1 MSWLQSVLSI
11 SLILQFAL
19 QPTLGAEVSK
29 TPPIEAEAIARHIR
43 FLSSDELQGRR
54 SGTEGC
60 VKAGEYIA
68 SEFKRFG
75 LKPFGTD
82 YYQHFDFVSGLK
94 VESQSS
100 FKLKAGGRK
109 TTLRLGIDY
118 QPLNFSSGVTY
129 KGEILLT
136 GFGIKADKLNYND
149 FAGMNLRGKAVL
161 ILPYSPEGS
170 SAHSKF
176 ADYLSVRRKALSAR
190 EQGASV
196 AIFISEAEDLSGSR
210 GEDANFT
217 DAGIAAVRIS
227 RKIADLI
234 LAPLGKTVEQLMKD
248 GEKNAKGTISA
259 LEKVRLELKLKLS
272 RETKKTSNVIGVI
285 EGSDIKNEYIV
296 LGAHYDH
303 LGLGGSSSLAP
314 DRKGIHHGADDNA
327 SGVSGL
333 LELARILSVS
343 RAQLRRSVIFAAFS
357 GEEEGLLGSAHYVK
371 SPPVPIE
378 NTVAMLNMD
387 MIGRMRDDKL
397 VIGGMGTS
405 PMWRTIVEDSNR
417 TRGLVLAYQ
426 DDGYGPSDHA
436 SFYARD
442 LPVLFFFTGNHE
454 DYHKPSDTHD
464 KINVISIQTIIALV
478 RDIALRVVNDDKRPQ
493 FTKATAS
500 DTRRAGNTFR
510 VALGTVPDYSAQVDG
525 MKLSGVRPDSPAEK
539 AGMQAGDILVELA
552 GRKITSVYDYTYVLQ
567 ELKPNQ
573 TVDAVVTRDGKRLEL
588 KVTPVPR

>member
-11 SLILQFAL
+11 SLILQFTL
-19 QPTLGAEVSK
+19 QPTLGVEVPK
-29 TPPIEAEAIARHIR
+29 TPDAEAIARHIR
-43 FLSSDELQGRR
+43 FLASDELQGRR

-60 VKAGEYIA
+60 VKAGDYIA
-68 SEFKRFG
+68 GEFKRFG
-75 LKPFGTD
+75 LKPFGPD
-82 YYQHFDFVSGLK
+82 YHQHFDFVSGLK
-94 VESQSS
+94 VENQSS

-109 TTLRLGIDY
+109 TTLKLGTDY
-118 QPLNFSSGVTY
+118 QPLNFSSSVAY
-129 KGEILLT
+129 KGEIMLT

-176 ADYLSVRRKALSAR
+176 AEYLSERRKALSAR

-196 AIFISEAEDLSGSR
+196 AVFISEAEDLSGSR
-210 GEDANFT
+210 GEDTNFI

-227 RKIADLI
+227 RKTADLI
-234 LAPLGKTVEQLMKD
+234 LAQLGKTVEQLMKD
-248 GEKNAKGTISA
+248 GEKNAKGTIST
-259 LEKVRLELKLKLS
+259 LEKVRLEIELKLS
-272 RETKKTSNVIGVI
+272 RETKKTANVIGVI
-285 EGSDIKNEYIV
+285 EGNDLKNEYIV

-314 DRKGIHHGADDNA
+314 DRKGIHYGADDNA

-333 LELARILSVS
+333 LELARILSAS
-343 RAQLRRSVIFAAFS
+343 RAQLRRSVVFAAFS

-378 NTVAMLNMD
+378 STVAMLNMD

-405 PMWRTIVEDSNR
+405 PAWRTIVEESNR

-464 KINVISIQTIIALV
+464 KINVLSTQTIIALV
-478 RDIALRVVNDDKRPQ
+478 RDIALRVANDDKRPQ

-500 DTRRAGNTFR
+500 DTRRASNTFR

-552 GRKITSVYDYTYVLQ
+552 GRKITNVYDYTYVLQ
-567 ELKPNQ
+567 DLKPNQ